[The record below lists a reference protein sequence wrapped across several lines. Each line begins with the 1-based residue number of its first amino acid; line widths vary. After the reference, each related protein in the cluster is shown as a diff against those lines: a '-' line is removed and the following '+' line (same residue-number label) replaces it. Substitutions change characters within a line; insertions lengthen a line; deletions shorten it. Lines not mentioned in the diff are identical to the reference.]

1 MVRHRRGGGN
11 THPRPPRSARAGPRE
26 PPSFRY
32 DGAALPAP
40 RRPQSTARLRALAVA
55 TAWALGA
62 VAGCYNDDYL
72 DGLCARTNTC
82 PVSRVA
88 FHVTALELVDPHSY
102 SFDEVIGV
110 CDDSTD
116 DFNKLLSDNIAAF
129 AVGHALV
136 LRPLDLG
143 SEKVQLQFTAADCFN
158 DDMAEGATVCS
169 DRNIEPALS
178 TNSTTFNFTTAM
190 MSATD
195 ACDIQKVNSTNPD
208 YTAPAKPGLPC
219 LRSEP
224 IPTMTLRLS
233 RQPGMTPLE
242 FELVD
247 VEIAATYAVEQAPQR
262 LIEGSL
268 RGFMTTAK
276 AMVPAGQ
283 VNGVDFVPWK
293 VLAGGDGCQ
302 PDAMSVISDLDI
314 HPTLGQGVWMY
325 FNFTAESVKWDTDV
339 PEGPSGTTGD
349 PTTAGTATTT
359 GDPTTGST
367 TGSTTSTTDATT
379 GGSSSGTSL

>member
-1 MVRHRRGGGN
+1 MVRHGRGRGNTRPHPRRGVPGPAVFAMMAS
-11 THPRPPRSARAGPRE
+11 TLSATRPRGP
-26 PPSFRY
+26 
-32 DGAALPAP
+32 
-40 RRPQSTARLRALAVA
+40 ARLRAPAITL
-55 TAWALGA
+55 AWALGA
-62 VAGCYNDDYL
+62 FAGCYNDGYL

-88 FHVTALELVDPHSY
+88 FHVTSLELVDPHSY

-116 DFNKLLSDNIAAF
+116 DFNKLLSDNIGIF
-129 AVGHALV
+129 NVGHAIV

-143 SEKVQLQFTAADCFN
+143 SERVSLQFTAADCFN
-158 DDMAEGATVCS
+158 DDMTSGSKVCS

-178 TNSTTFNFTTAM
+178 ISTTASNYSAAM
-190 MSATD
+190 MSTPD
-195 ACDIQKVNSTNPD
+195 ACDVVQVNSLNPD
-208 YTAPAKPGLPC
+208 YTAPSQPGLPC
-219 LRSEP
+219 MRSEA

-233 RQPGMTPLE
+233 RQPGMNPLE

-247 VEIAATYAVEQAPQR
+247 VEIAATYAIDKNPQE
-262 LIEGSL
+262 LVQGTL
-268 RGFMTTAK
+268 RGFLTTAK

-302 PDAMSVISDLDI
+302 PDAGDVISDLDI

-325 FNFTAESVKWDTDV
+325 FNFTAESVQWDTDV
-339 PEGPSGTTGD
+339 PDGSGGSSGGSATDGATTDGTT
-349 PTTAGTATTT
+349 
-359 GDPTTGST
+359 S
-367 TGSTTSTTDATT
+367 STTDASSSGSSSGTT
-379 GGSSSGTSL
+379 GGSSSGTTL

>member
-11 THPRPPRSARAGPRE
+11 THPRPARTRAGPRG
-26 PPSFRY
+26 PPRFRY
-32 DGAALPAP
+32 DGAALLASP
-40 RRPQSTARLRALAVA
+40 RSPARLRALAVA
-55 TAWALGA
+55 TTWALGA
-62 VAGCYNDDYL
+62 AAGCYSDNYL

-88 FHVTALELVDPHSY
+88 FHVTSLELVDPHSY

-116 DFNKLLSDNIAAF
+116 DFNKLLANNIDGF
-129 AVGHALV
+129 AVGHAIV
-136 LRPLDLG
+136 VRPLDLG

-158 DDMAEGATVCS
+158 DDMTDGSTVCS

-178 TNSTTFNFTTAM
+178 TTGAAFNFTSAM
-190 MSATD
+190 MSAAD
-195 ACDIQKVNSTNPD
+195 ACDIEKINSTNPD
-208 YTAPAKPGLPC
+208 YTPPAKPGLPC

-247 VEIAATYAVEQAPQR
+247 VELAATYAVEQTPQQ
-262 LIEGSL
+262 LVQGTL

-283 VNGVDFVPWK
+283 VNGVDFIPWK

-302 PDAMSVISDLDI
+302 PDMMAVISDLDI

-339 PEGPSGTTGD
+339 PEGPPGTSSDSGD
-349 PTTAGTATTT
+349 PTASATASATSSAATTA
-359 GDPTTGST
+359 DPG
-367 TGSTTSTTDATT
+367 TTSTTDATT